1 MARITSM
8 EVRCRHCR
16 KWFPSQITFSDM
28 DTFKNLKSFS
38 GNIVVCPHCKKDT
51 ECGKDTVRVVAEDGE
66 TYTGA
71 MCADG
76 A

>member
-1 MARITSM
+1 
-8 EVRCRHCR
+8 
-16 KWFPSQITFSDM
+16 M